1 LFFTPKP
8 PQDSVSNVGKCERD
22 NDMMLGGMLPSS
34 GAGAEKT
41 ARAYKCLP
49 NYGNMRRMESS
60 S

>member
-34 GAGAEKT
+34 AAGAEKT
-41 ARAYKCLP
+41 ARAYK
-49 NYGNMRRMESS
+49 
-60 S
+60 